1 MDIRTAE
8 DRTATLE
15 ALLNEARI
23 EANDLRARLE
33 RYRQIMASTRLV
45 MGHELKKPAIAI
57 GGYLE
62 LALEDVEKAGLAEA
76 LCLIEKARAECGL
89 LNELNEFYLELL
101 KVDATDGVPRAH
113 RVNVEEVL
121 REALEQASP
130 ALKAQSRVRL
140 NSVDALPSV
149 PVNRNALKLILLNVI
164 ENALKYSPEGAP
176 VRVEAEVSRDLRGGS
191 DGELLKLRISD
202 TGSGISAADLK
213 RVFRPFVRLDA
224 DGVEGSGL
232 GLTLVRSLVDMC
244 GGDVSVRSEP
254 GQGTTVFVT
263 LPLAP
268 GGYPGGVLP

>member
-23 EANDLRARLE
+23 EANELRARLE

-57 GGYLE
+57 SGYLE
-62 LALEDVEKAGLAEA
+62 LACEDVENAGLPDAVR
-76 LCLIEKARAECGL
+76 LIQKARAECDL

-101 KVDATDGVPRAH
+101 KVESAGGAPRTE
-113 RVNVEEVL
+113 RVSVVEVL
-121 REALEQASP
+121 REVLEQATP
-130 ALKAQSRVRL
+130 ALDAPNRVRL
-140 NSVDALPSV
+140 NIVDSLPPV

-164 ENALKYSPEGAP
+164 ENALKYSPDGST

-191 DGELLKLRISD
+191 DGELLKMRVSD
-202 TGSGISAADLK
+202 AGTGIPAEDLK

-224 DGVEGSGL
+224 NRAPGSGL

-244 GGDVSVRSEP
+244 DGDVSVRSVS

-268 GGYPGGVLP
+268 GGDPGAILP